1 MTDAQNATV
10 TALFR
15 AISEYDADAI
25 RSLFTDDATSVEPTR
40 PVYNGPDG
48 AVQLIND
55 LSRTYVDFIAQPLRT
70 VGNDDHVAVEWN
82 ATVTD
87 FGGGQSRVD
96 GAAVLDFQGDKI
108 QRLRSYW
115 RPEDMHG

>member
-1 MTDAQNATV
+1 MTDEQNAAV

-15 AISEYDADAI
+15 AISEYDADVV
-25 RSLFTDDATSVEPTR
+25 RTLFTDDATAVQPTR
-40 PVYNGPDG
+40 AVYHGPDG

-55 LSRTYVDFIAQPLRT
+55 LSRTYVDFVVQPTRT
-70 VGNDDHVAVEWN
+70 VSQGDATVAEWN

-96 GAAVLDFQGDKI
+96 GCSVLDFQGDKI
-108 QRLRSYW
+108 HRLRSYW

>member
-1 MTDAQNATV
+1 MTDEQNATV

-15 AISEYDADAI
+15 AISEYDADVV
-25 RSLFTDDATSVEPTR
+25 RSLFTEDATAFQPTR

-48 AVQLIND
+48 AVQMIND
-55 LSRTYVDFIAQPLRT
+55 LSRSYVDFIVQPLRT
-70 VGNDDHVAVEWN
+70 IAQGDHVAVEWN

-87 FGGGQSRVD
+87 FGGGQSKVD
-96 GAAVLDFQGDKI
+96 GASLIDFQGEHI
-108 QRLRSYW
+108 HRLHSYW

>member
-15 AISEYDADAI
+15 AISEYDADVV
-25 RSLFTDDATSVEPTR
+25 RTLFTDDATAVQPTR

-48 AVQLIND
+48 AVAMVND
-55 LSRTYVDFIAQPLRT
+55 LSRTYVDFIVQPTRT
-70 VGNDDHVAVEWN
+70 VTEGDAVAVEWN

-96 GAAVLDFQGDKI
+96 GASILDFQGDKI
-108 QRLRSYW
+108 HRLHSYW